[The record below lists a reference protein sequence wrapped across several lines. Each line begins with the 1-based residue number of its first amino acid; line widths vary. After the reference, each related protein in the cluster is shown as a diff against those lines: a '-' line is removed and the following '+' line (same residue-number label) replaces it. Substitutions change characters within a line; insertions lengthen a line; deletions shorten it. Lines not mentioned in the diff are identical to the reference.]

1 MQLAAELAAEPE
13 LQELVLVVEPGLQ
26 AQAEVQVEVQQ
37 VLVEVQ
43 AAELLGLPAV
53 ERVVEQEQ
61 LAEVLAVAPELLVEA
76 LGLELALAMAVL
88 LYT

>member
-1 MQLAAELAAEPE
+1 MLALVRVGVQVEVVAQAQLAAELAAEPE

-26 AQAEVQVEVQQ
+26 AQVAVLVVVQLEQ
-37 VLVEVQ
+37 VEVQ

-61 LAEVLAVAPELLVEA
+61 LVVVQVVVLVLV
-76 LGLELALAMAVL
+76 
-88 LYT
+88 